1 MVEAKKVENI
11 EFKWGKQ
18 RGVGGKKKDVKFYE
32 SFSYDG
38 VEYALYD
45 SVYMYKEGEIEP
57 YIGKLIKIWENADK
71 TKKVKV
77 LWFFCCR
84 EIANYLGDEKT
95 AENELFLASGEG
107 VGSTNVNP
115 LEAIAGKC
123 NVVCSSKDSRNPQ
136 PSDKELQEA
145 DFVFYR
151 TFDVGNCRSLDKIDD
166 KIAGIEVKFLLNRV
180 GNQSSSGVPKLDSN
194 KKEVSGNVVATNDT
208 RILTRTESY
217 LGEKAASSSHVK
229 FNEVTKINDR
239 LVDNSGEMAS
249 SSSKV
254 KQISDIKPSLAN
266 QKSSPGENSASNLGL
281 GEMTKVDKKE
291 GIPSDII
298 ASSSKDDVGW
308 SKSKVDKVFA
318 DQVLIEEKVKVAK
331 DCGDL
336 DDGPSKKAKLDDL
349 AKASYDNKVKG
360 VQKASHDSN
369 ISNSKSVAQTTP
381 ASEDKSKPNLTKDHH
396 ENNSGLL
403 KRPKPDE
410 KLTRLANGKFPE
422 ASKRPKPDEKL
433 ARLANG
439 KFPEASLRQPSEE
452 GSKTNCQIQEV
463 TRRPEADRSK
473 WFRGLPWEERMQTA
487 HEQGTLVLLQNLDPS
502 YTSAEV
508 EDIIWHAFKQSCT
521 VKMIQRT
528 ALASPHSGQAFVIF
542 QKREVAEMAVAKLD
556 EGCLMLSNGRYGF
569 TPFQHW
575 CTSIKYFLLSGSA
588 LPVEIPAK
596 AFQFYQYYCPLQLKN
611 YEVKP
616 QTILHVSTW
625 DNRGSPSWHLYFP
638 LQSYIVFPFSCC
650 DCSPFA
656 WLTLFYRMAL

>member
-45 SVYMYKEGEIEP
+45 SVYMYEEGEKEP
-57 YIGKLIKIWENADK
+57 YIGKLLKIWENADK

-77 LWFFCCR
+77 LWFFCPR
-84 EIANYLGDEKT
+84 EISNYLGDEKT

-136 PSDKELQEA
+136 PSDEELQEA

-151 TFDVGNCRSLDKIDD
+151 TFDVGNCRILDKIDD
-166 KIAGIEVKFLLNRV
+166 KIAGIEVKVLLNRV

-194 KKEVSGNVVATNDT
+194 KKEVSGNVVAANDT

-217 LGEKAASSSHVK
+217 LGEKATSSSHVK

-239 LVDNSGEMAS
+239 LVDNSGETAS
-249 SSSKV
+249 SISKV

-298 ASSSKDDVGW
+298 DSSSKDDVGW
-308 SKSKVDKVFA
+308 SESKVDKVFA

-331 DCGDL
+331 DSGDL
-336 DDGPSKKAKLDDL
+336 DDRPSKKAKLDDL

-360 VQKASHDSN
+360 VQKVSHDSN
-369 ISNSKSVAQTTP
+369 GSNSKSVAQTTP
-381 ASEDKSKPNLTKDHH
+381 ASEDKSKSNLTKDRH
-396 ENNSGLL
+396 ENNSGLS

-410 KLTRLANGKFPE
+410 KLT
-422 ASKRPKPDEKL
+422 
-433 ARLANG
+433 RLANG

-542 QKREVAEMAVAKLD
+542 QKREVAEMAAAKLD

-569 TPFQHW
+569 TLFQHW
-575 CTSIKYFLLSGSA
+575 CTSIKYFLLRGST

-596 AFQFYQYYCPLQLKN
+596 AFQFYQYYCPPQLKN

-625 DNRGSPSWHLYFP
+625 DNRASPSWHLYFP
-638 LQSYIVFPFSCC
+638 LQSSIVFPFSC
-650 DCSPFA
+650 
-656 WLTLFYRMAL
+656 

>member
-194 KKEVSGNVVATNDT
+194 KK
-208 RILTRTESY
+208 
-217 LGEKAASSSHVK
+217 
-229 FNEVTKINDR
+229 
-239 LVDNSGEMAS
+239 
-249 SSSKV
+249 
-254 KQISDIKPSLAN
+254 
-266 QKSSPGENSASNLGL
+266 
-281 GEMTKVDKKE
+281 
-291 GIPSDII
+291 
-298 ASSSKDDVGW
+298 
-308 SKSKVDKVFA
+308 
-318 DQVLIEEKVKVAK
+318 VLIEEKVKVAK

-528 ALASPHSGQAFVIF
+528 ALASPHSVVYAAGQAFVIF

>member
-32 SFSYDG
+32 SFSYDH

-45 SVYMYKEGEIEP
+45 SVYMYEEGETEP
-57 YIGKLIKIWENADK
+57 YIAKLMKIWENADE

-77 LWFFCCR
+77 LWFFCPR
-84 EIANYLGDEKT
+84 EISNYLGDEKT
-95 AENELFLASGEG
+95 PENELFLASGEG

-123 NVVCSSKDSRNPQ
+123 NVVCSSKDSRNRQ
-136 PSDKELQEA
+136 PSDEELQEA

-151 TFDVGNCRSLDKIDD
+151 TFDVGNCRILDKIDD

-194 KKEVSGNVVATNDT
+194 KKVSGNVVATNDT
-208 RILTRTESY
+208 RILTRTESN
-217 LGEKAASSSHVK
+217 LGEKATSSSRVE
-229 FNEVTKINDR
+229 FNEVTKLNDW

-254 KQISDIKPSLAN
+254 EQISDIKPSLAN

-281 GEMTKVDKKE
+281 GEMTKDNKKE

-298 ASSSKDDVGW
+298 ASSSKDDVSW
-308 SKSKVDKVFA
+308 SESKVDKVFA
-318 DQVLIEEKVKVAK
+318 YQVLVEEKAKVAK
-331 DCGDL
+331 DSGDL
-336 DDGPSKKAKLDDL
+336 DDRPSKKAKLDDL
-349 AKASYDNKVKG
+349 AKASYDNKVTG
-360 VQKASHDSN
+360 VQKVSHDSN
-369 ISNSKSVAQTTP
+369 GSNSKSVAQTTP
-381 ASEDKSKPNLTKDHH
+381 ASEDKSKSNPTKDHH
-396 ENNSGLL
+396 ENNSSLS

-410 KLTRLANGKFPE
+410 KLT
-422 ASKRPKPDEKL
+422 
-433 ARLANG
+433 RLANG

-487 HEQGTLVLLQNLDPS
+487 HEQETLVLLQNLDPS

-556 EGCLMLSNGRYGF
+556 EGCLMLSNGRPVVG
-569 TPFQHW
+569 
-575 CTSIKYFLLSGSA
+575 SIAAPCFPGKQSTFFGHLVINKLRTHKQREMKEA
-588 LPVEIPAK
+588 
-596 AFQFYQYYCPLQLKN
+596 
-611 YEVKP
+611 
-616 QTILHVSTW
+616 VSTSHCSQPNTLEYEMAMDW
-625 DNRGSPSWHLYFP
+625 CL
-638 LQSYIVFPFSCC
+638 LQERSDLALRKLRQQQRQELRKLWV
-650 DCSPFA
+650 
-656 WLTLFYRMAL
+656 TLKCK

>member
-45 SVYMYKEGEIEP
+45 SVYMYEEGETEP
-57 YIGKLIKIWENADK
+57 YIGKLLKIWENADK

-77 LWFFCCR
+77 LWFFCPR
-84 EIANYLGDEKT
+84 EISNYLGDEKT

-136 PSDKELQEA
+136 PSDEELQEA

-151 TFDVGNCRSLDKIDD
+151 TFDVGNCRILDKIDD

-180 GNQSSSGVPKLDSN
+180 GNQSSSGVPKLDSK
-194 KKEVSGNVVATNDT
+194 KKE
-208 RILTRTESY
+208 
-217 LGEKAASSSHVK
+217 
-229 FNEVTKINDR
+229 
-239 LVDNSGEMAS
+239 
-249 SSSKV
+249 
-254 KQISDIKPSLAN
+254 
-266 QKSSPGENSASNLGL
+266 
-281 GEMTKVDKKE
+281 
-291 GIPSDII
+291 
-298 ASSSKDDVGW
+298 
-308 SKSKVDKVFA
+308 
-318 DQVLIEEKVKVAK
+318 VLIEEKVKVAK

-336 DDGPSKKAKLDDL
+336 DDRPSKKAKLDDL

-360 VQKASHDSN
+360 VQKVSHDSN
-369 ISNSKSVAQTTP
+369 GSNSKSVAQTTP
-381 ASEDKSKPNLTKDHH
+381 ASEDKSKSNLTKDHH
-396 ENNSGLL
+396 ENNSGLS

-422 ASKRPKPDEKL
+422 AS
-433 ARLANG
+433 
-439 KFPEASLRQPSEE
+439 LRQSSEE
-452 GSKTNCQIQEV
+452 GSKTNCHIQEV

-556 EGCLMLSNGRYGF
+556 EGCLMLSNGRPLVG
-569 TPFQHW
+569 
-575 CTSIKYFLLSGSA
+575 SIAAPCFPGKQSTFFGHLVINKLRIHKQREMKEA
-588 LPVEIPAK
+588 
-596 AFQFYQYYCPLQLKN
+596 
-611 YEVKP
+611 
-616 QTILHVSTW
+616 VSTSHCSQPNTLEYEMAMDW
-625 DNRGSPSWHLYFP
+625 CL
-638 LQSYIVFPFSCC
+638 LQERSDLALRKLRQQQRQELRKLWV
-650 DCSPFA
+650 
-656 WLTLFYRMAL
+656 TLKCK

>member
-32 SFSYDG
+32 SFSYDH

-45 SVYMYKEGEIEP
+45 SVYMYEEGETEP
-57 YIGKLIKIWENADK
+57 YIAKLMKIWENADK

-77 LWFFCCR
+77 LWFFCPR
-84 EIANYLGDEKT
+84 EISKYLGDEKT
-95 AENELFLASGEG
+95 LENELFLASGEG

-136 PSDKELQEA
+136 PSEEELQEA

-151 TFDVGNCRSLDKIDD
+151 TFDVGNCRILDKIDD

-194 KKEVSGNVVATNDT
+194 KKVSGNVVATNDT

-217 LGEKAASSSHVK
+217 LGEKATSSSCVK

-239 LVDNSGEMAS
+239 LVDNSGEMAI

-254 KQISDIKPSLAN
+254 EQISDIKPSLAS

-281 GEMTKVDKKE
+281 GEMTKDNKKK

-308 SKSKVDKVFA
+308 SESKVDKVFA
-318 DQVLIEEKVKVAK
+318 YQVLIEEKVKVAK
-331 DCGDL
+331 DCSDL
-336 DDGPSKKAKLDDL
+336 DDRPSKKAKLDDL
-349 AKASYDNKVKG
+349 AKASYDNKVTG
-360 VQKASHDSN
+360 VQKVSHDSN
-369 ISNSKSVAQTTP
+369 GSISKSVAQTTP
-381 ASEDKSKPNLTKDHH
+381 ASEDKSKSNLTKDHH
-396 ENNSGLL
+396 ENNSSLS

-410 KLTRLANGKFPE
+410 KLT
-422 ASKRPKPDEKL
+422 
-433 ARLANG
+433 RLANG

-487 HEQGTLVLLQNLDPS
+487 HEQETLVLLQNLDPS

-521 VKMIQRT
+521 VKMIQKT

-556 EGCLMLSNGRYGF
+556 EGCLMLSNGRPVVG
-569 TPFQHW
+569 
-575 CTSIKYFLLSGSA
+575 SIAAPCFPGKQSTFFGHLVINKLRTHKQREMKEA
-588 LPVEIPAK
+588 
-596 AFQFYQYYCPLQLKN
+596 
-611 YEVKP
+611 
-616 QTILHVSTW
+616 VSTSHCSQPNTLEYEMAMDW
-625 DNRGSPSWHLYFP
+625 CL
-638 LQSYIVFPFSCC
+638 LQERSDLALRKLRQQQRQELRKLWV
-650 DCSPFA
+650 
-656 WLTLFYRMAL
+656 TLKCK

>member
-45 SVYMYKEGEIEP
+45 SVYMYEEGEKEP
-57 YIGKLIKIWENADK
+57 YIGKLLKIWENADK

-77 LWFFCCR
+77 LWFFCPR
-84 EIANYLGDEKT
+84 EISNYLGDEKT

-136 PSDKELQEA
+136 PSDEELQEA

-151 TFDVGNCRSLDKIDD
+151 TFDVGNCRILDKIDD
-166 KIAGIEVKFLLNRV
+166 KIAGIEVKVLLNRV

-194 KKEVSGNVVATNDT
+194 KKEVSGNVVAANDT

-217 LGEKAASSSHVK
+217 LGEKATSSSHVK

-239 LVDNSGEMAS
+239 LVDNSGETAS
-249 SSSKV
+249 SISKV

-298 ASSSKDDVGW
+298 DSSSKDDVGW
-308 SKSKVDKVFA
+308 SESKVDKVFA

-331 DCGDL
+331 DSGDL
-336 DDGPSKKAKLDDL
+336 DDRPSKKAKLDDL

-360 VQKASHDSN
+360 VQKVSHDSN
-369 ISNSKSVAQTTP
+369 GSNSKSVAQTTP
-381 ASEDKSKPNLTKDHH
+381 ASEDKSKSNLTKDRH
-396 ENNSGLL
+396 ENNSGLS

-410 KLTRLANGKFPE
+410 KLT
-422 ASKRPKPDEKL
+422 
-433 ARLANG
+433 RLANG

-542 QKREVAEMAVAKLD
+542 QKREVAEMAAAKLD
-556 EGCLMLSNGRYGF
+556 EGCLMLSNGSLHCSTLASGW
-569 TPFQHW
+569 QHR
-575 CTSIKYFLLSGSA
+575 CSLF
-588 LPVEIPAK
+588 PRK
-596 AFQFYQYYCPLQLKN
+596 AFNLFWSSCYQ
-611 YEVKP
+611 
-616 QTILHVSTW
+616 
-625 DNRGSPSWHLYFP
+625 
-638 LQSYIVFPFSCC
+638 
-650 DCSPFA
+650 
-656 WLTLFYRMAL
+656 